1 VGVGVENFTLM
12 TFCYVY
18 VDVWVWLWKFFR
30 EIYKDFALVGL
41 ELTRE
46 GLGYL
51 THVSLV

>member
-1 VGVGVENFTLM
+1 M
-12 TFCYVY
+12 CVY
-18 VDVWVWLWKFFR
+18 VDVGVWMWKIFR
-30 EIYKDFALVGL
+30 ENYKDFALVGL